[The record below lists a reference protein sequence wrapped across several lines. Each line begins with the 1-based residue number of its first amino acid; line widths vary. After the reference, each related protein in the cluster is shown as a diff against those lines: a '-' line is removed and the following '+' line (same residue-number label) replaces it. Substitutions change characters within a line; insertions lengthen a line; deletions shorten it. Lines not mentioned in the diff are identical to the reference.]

1 MYSTKMKFSTF
12 LTALA
17 LPLLAAGAHAQHLSV
32 QEVPLTANHVLYDSM
47 NGKVYASI
55 PGTAALNPN
64 TVARIN
70 AATGAVEAYIPVAGG
85 PDVLAL
91 SSDGSYLYVGTDTTS
106 SVSRLNLT
114 TNTVDQQ
121 FSLGTNSFGSLY
133 PYHAGNI
140 VPLPGMPQSV
150 AVTRDFGLSPP
161 TDGVAVFDNGVE
173 RPTILNR
180 GISTY
185 GALTGSNSPNR
196 IYAYDNETTD
206 FGFDQLNLDANG
218 VTDGQRSD
226 SFGTGILNGFNVK
239 IKFDPGNGLVYAT
252 NGQVVDPV
260 ALTDVGLYPNLNYAQ
275 SYFPDVADV
284 VPSDAENRVYFL
296 TDAVSYSAGP
306 AALKVYNQATFQQ
319 TTTLTT
325 SASYNSLG
333 DLSEIS
339 PTRFVFR
346 SDRGVEFGT
355 PQQLSSLAVAA
366 AAPSVMAGQTD
377 QLTATATYPDGTTG
391 DVTSL
396 ATWSSDAPAVAT
408 VSSTGLVTGVT
419 AGIAHIS
426 ATLSGHTAS
435 APVAVTPVADVLW
448 NSADGQVQV
457 RGVNPDGTQTTLA
470 TFGPYSDST
479 DAGVPGNTALWK
491 AIAVARTPDGTLRLL
506 WQHPDG
512 RVMLW
517 RLNASGAL
525 LSIGGYGPYTD
536 AGDTGVPGN
545 TAVWQAVGLSVSAD
559 GLTHLLWDHPDGRAM
574 LWNVSS
580 DNTFSVIGGYGPYT
594 DAGDFDPFG
603 STAVWHA
610 TALANAPDGSFRLVW
625 NHPNGR
631 VMLWDVS
638 SAGAFVS
645 LGGYGPYTD
654 STDAGVPGNTA
665 LWRAVAVQVGV
676 YGQTYGQ
683 TNLLWNHPDGRSML
697 WTVDGFYSITG
708 LTGYGPYTDVPVS
721 ASTWHAIG
729 LALTPLDLPYV
740 LWGNPDGRTVLW
752 NIAYDGT
759 VNYSGIFEATSD
771 SAGQPWQPTA
781 LSGN

>member
-1 MYSTKMKFSTF
+1 MYPMKTKLCAL

-17 LPLLAAGAHAQHLSV
+17 LPLLAADAHAQHLSV
-32 QEVPLTANHVLYDSM
+32 QEVPLTANHVLYDHF

-64 TVARIN
+64 TVAQIN

-121 FSLGTNSFGSLY
+121 FSVVIGPPSSQY
-133 PYHAGNI
+133 PRYASNI

-150 AVTRDFGLSPP
+150 AVTLDALGLSPSNE
-161 TDGVAVFDNGVE
+161 GVAVYDNGIQRTTVHGPADSE
-173 RPTILNR
+173 VGVLV
-180 GISTY
+180 
-185 GALTGSNSPNR
+185 GSNSPNR
-196 IYAYDNETTD
+196 IYGYDNETTAST
-206 FGFDQLNLDANG
+206 FIQLNLDASG
-218 VTDGQRSD
+218 ITDGQRSD
-226 SFGTGILNGFNVK
+226 SFGTGILSGFVAK

-252 NGQVVDPV
+252 SGQVVDPV
-260 ALTDVGLYPNLNYAQ
+260 ALTDVGTYPGFTPIG
-275 SYFPDVADV
+275 SYYTSTVDV

-296 TDAVSYSAGP
+296 VGPSNSFYGTSAVLA
-306 AALKVYNQATFQQ
+306 VYNQAAFQQ
-319 TTTLTT
+319 TASFTT
-325 SASYNSLG
+325 SAAYLSVG

-355 PQQLSSLAVAA
+355 PQQLSSLTVAA
-366 AAPSVMAGQTD
+366 ALPSVMAGQTD

-408 VSSTGLVTGVT
+408 VNSTGFVTGVT

-426 ATLSGHTAS
+426 ATVSGHTAS

-457 RGVNPDGTQTTLA
+457 RGVNPDGTQTTLG
-470 TFGPYSDST
+470 TFGPYT
-479 DAGVPGNTALWK
+479 DGGDQGVPGNTALWK
-491 AIAVARTPDGTLRLL
+491 AIAVARVPDGTLRLL

-517 RLNASGAL
+517 RLDASGVP
-525 LSIGGYGPYTD
+525 LSITGYGPYTD
-536 AGDTGVPGN
+536 TGDQGVPGN

-559 GLTHLLWDHPDGRAM
+559 GQTHLLWDHPDGRAM
-574 LWNVSS
+574 LWNVNA
-580 DNTFSVIGGYGPYT
+580 DDTFSVIGGYGPYT

-610 TALANAPDGSFRLVW
+610 TALANAPDGSFRLLW

-638 SAGAFVS
+638 NAGAFVS

-654 STDAGVPGNTA
+654 STDAGVAGNTA
-665 LWRAVAVQVGV
+665 LWKAVAVQVGV
-676 YGQTYGQ
+676 YGQ

-708 LTGYGPYTDVPVS
+708 LSGYGPYTDAPISSSLWRAV
-721 ASTWHAIG
+721 G
-729 LALTPLDLPYV
+729 LALTPSSLPYV
-740 LWGNPDGRTVLW
+740 LWNNSDGRTVLW
-752 NIAYDGT
+752 NVGADGT

-771 SAGQPWQPTA
+771 SASQPWVPTA